1 MTGSVYIDV
10 NEGQCGAG
18 MCSTH
23 DEWETVSFRFVAPE
37 DPVKI
42 RIVANALQPEQNVYV
57 DNVMLREVGA
67 EPTAQEEEETVADES
82 VPTIQAA
89 NTAPLEGQESAAGL
103 GIWLY
108 IIIGAAVVIAALAVV
123 LVVRSRKKLL
133 RRIGTRGMR
142 RNKHGKED
150 TRIAVCSNYGVRS
163 VRRLRHRRRRR
174 AEGAL
179 YAER

>member
-1 MTGSVYIDV
+1 MIRQASAGELDTLLPHTEAALKICGLYQAYGADKRFCRFWKW
-10 NEGQCGAG
+10 GQGGYLVSLDGAG

-89 NTAPLEGQESAAGL
+89 NTAPLEGD
-103 GIWLY
+103 
-108 IIIGAAVVIAALAVV
+108 
-123 LVVRSRKKLL
+123 RKS
-133 RRIGTRGMR
+133 TRL
-142 RNKHGKED
+142 NSSHA
-150 TRIAVCSNYGVRS
+150 T
-163 VRRLRHRRRRR
+163 
-174 AEGAL
+174 
-179 YAER
+179 